1 MPPAKTASTSMETT
15 LAAIVAHPTRA
26 RSFLILAERTAS
38 PAEIAKEIG
47 KDVGHVGYHV
57 RKLQQLDLIE
67 LVDEKP
73 VRGAVEHF
81 YRAIERPLVTE
92 EEFAEQSIEEREVF
106 TRAVLQLHV
115 ADVAR
120 AMDEHTFDAR
130 ADRVMVRMPMLV
142 DEEGFRELADLH
154 TEMFDKVLEVQA
166 KSAERMTG
174 SQEEGIPTVSSS
186 MFFETP
192 QRRLAERAAAEQTA
206 AE

>member
-1 MPPAKTASTSMETT
+1 MPPAKTAASMETT

-81 YRAIERPLVTE
+81 YRAIERPVVDD
-92 EEFAEQSIEEREVF
+92 EEFAAQNLEEREIF

-115 ADVAR
+115 ADIAR
-120 AMDEHTFDAR
+120 AMDEHTFDER
-130 ADRVMVRMPMLV
+130 PSRVLVRMPMLV
-142 DEEGFRELADLH
+142 DEEGFQELSDIH
-154 TEMFDKVLEVQA
+154 TELYEKTLEIQA
-166 KSAERMTG
+166 KSAERMTK
-174 SQEEGIPTVSSS
+174 SEERGIPTVSTS

-192 QRRLAERAAAEQTA
+192 QRRATERAAAQQN

>member
-1 MPPAKTASTSMETT
+1 MPPAKTVATSMETT

-81 YRAIERPLVTE
+81 YRAIERPVVTE
-92 EEFAEQSIEEREVF
+92 EEFAGQSMDEREVF
-106 TRAVLQLHV
+106 TRAILQLHV

-130 ADRVMVRMPMLV
+130 ANRVIVRIPMLV
-142 DEEGFRELADLH
+142 DEAGFQELAEIH
-154 TEMFDKVLEVQA
+154 TEMYERVLDVQA

-192 QRRLAERAAAEQTA
+192 QRSAAERAAAEQA

>member
-1 MPPAKTASTSMETT
+1 MPPAKTAATSMETT

-26 RSFLILAERTAS
+26 RAFLILAERTAS

-81 YRAIERPLVTE
+81 YRAIERPVVTE
-92 EEFAEQSIEEREVF
+92 EEFAGQSIGEREVF
-106 TRAVLQLHV
+106 TRAILQLHV

-130 ADRVMVRMPMLV
+130 DNRAIIRTPMLV
-142 DEEGFRELADLH
+142 DEEGFSELGELH
-154 TEMFDKVLEVQA
+154 VEMYERTLEVQA
-166 KSAERMTG
+166 KSAERMAGG
-174 SQEEGIPTVSSS
+174 SEEAIPTVSTS
-186 MFFETP
+186 MLFETA
-192 QRRLAERAAAEQTA
+192 QRSAVERAAAKLA

>member
-1 MPPAKTASTSMETT
+1 MPPAKTAATSMETT

-81 YRAIERPLVTE
+81 YRAIERPVVTDD
-92 EEFAEQSIEEREVF
+92 EFAAQSIAEREVF

-115 ADVAR
+115 ADIAR
-120 AMDEHTFDAR
+120 SVDVHTFDAR
-130 ADRVMVRMPMLV
+130 PNRVMVRMPMLV
-142 DEEGFRELADLH
+142 DEEGFQELTDIH
-154 TEMFDKVLEVQA
+154 MEQYEKVLEVQV
-166 KSAERMTG
+166 KSNERMLA
-174 SQEEGIPTVSSS
+174 SQEEGIPTVSTT

-192 QRRLAERAAAEQTA
+192 ERGAAERAVAKQAAE
-206 AE
+206 